1 MKELAAPATRL
12 LLLPTQLPL
21 LILHEILTELLV
33 LMMSDAVVMITMSVG
48 IQMTTVLLM
57 H

>member
-12 LLLPTQLPL
+12 LLLPTQVPL